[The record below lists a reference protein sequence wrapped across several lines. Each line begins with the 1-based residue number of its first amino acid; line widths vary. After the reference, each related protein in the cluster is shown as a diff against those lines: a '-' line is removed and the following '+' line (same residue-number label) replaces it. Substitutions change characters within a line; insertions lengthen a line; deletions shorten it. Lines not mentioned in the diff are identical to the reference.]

1 MIRGLNKKRK
11 VGCLMP
17 SKTINPEDWRAALD
31 ASGFSVTTVQETLID
46 IFAHSEYPLSA
57 EQAWDVAR
65 QSRPK
70 TGRATV
76 YRMVEKLEN
85 LGLIRRVHGYQGCSH
100 FVPTLPE
107 LMMLFI
113 CLNCGRA
120 DYLDSQPLED
130 LIQQS
135 EHSSGH
141 HITDSRL
148 QLFGACAACQQNA

>member
-1 MIRGLNKKRK
+1 MLGKK
-11 VGCLMP
+11 
-17 SKTINPEDWRAALD
+17 INPEDWLAALD
-31 ASGFSVTTVQETLID
+31 ESGFRVTTVQETLID

-76 YRMVEKLEN
+76 YRTVEKLEN
-85 LGLIRRVHGYQGCSH
+85 LGLIRRVHGYQGCSC

-113 CLNCGRA
+113 CLTCGRT

-130 LIQQS
+130 LIQHT
-135 EHSSGH
+135 EDASGR
-141 HITDSRL
+141 HITESRL
-148 QLFGACAACQQNA
+148 QIFGACAECQQNA

>member
-1 MIRGLNKKRK
+1 MLSN
-11 VGCLMP
+11 M
-17 SKTINPEDWRAALD
+17 INPDDWLAALVE
-31 ASGFSVTTVQETLID
+31 SGFRVTTVQETLVD

-57 EQAWDVAR
+57 EQAWEVAR
-65 QSRPK
+65 QSRPQ

-85 LGLIRRVHGYQGCSH
+85 LGLIRRVHGYQGCSL

-120 DYLDSQPLED
+120 DYLDRQPLDEM
-130 LIQQS
+130 IQQI
-135 EHSSGH
+135 EHASGR
-141 HITDSRL
+141 HITDTRM
-148 QLFGACAACQQNA
+148 QLFGACADCQQNA

>member
-1 MIRGLNKKRK
+1 MLGNT
-11 VGCLMP
+11 V
-17 SKTINPEDWRAALD
+17 NPEDWLTALD
-31 ASGFSVTTVQETLID
+31 ESGFRVTSVQATLID

-57 EQAWDVAR
+57 EQAWELAR

-100 FVPTLPE
+100 FVPTRPE

-113 CLNCGRA
+113 CLYCGRA
-120 DYLDSQPLED
+120 DYLDSQPLND
-130 LIQQS
+130 LIEQS
-135 EHSSGH
+135 EHKSGH

-148 QLFGACAACQQNA
+148 QHFGACADCQGKA

>member
-1 MIRGLNKKRK
+1 
-11 VGCLMP
+11 MP
-17 SKTINPEDWRAALD
+17 NRTINPEDWLTALD
-31 ASGFSVTTVQETLID
+31 ASGFRVTTVQETLID

-76 YRMVEKLEN
+76 YRMVEKLES
-85 LGLIRRVHGYQGCSH
+85 LGLIRRVHGYQGCSR
-100 FVPTLPE
+100 FVPALPE

-113 CLNCGRA
+113 CQICGRA
-120 DYLDSQPLED
+120 DYLDSQPLND
-130 LIQQS
+130 LMQHI
-135 EHSSGH
+135 EHNSGH

-148 QLFGACAACQQNA
+148 QLFGACAACQQDA

>member
-1 MIRGLNKKRK
+1 
-11 VGCLMP
+11 MP
-17 SKTINPEDWRAALD
+17 DKTINPQDWLAALD
-31 ASGFSVTTVQETLID
+31 ESGLRVTAVQEMLIN

-65 QSRPK
+65 QSRPQ

-76 YRMVEKLEN
+76 YRTVEKLEN

-113 CLNCGRA
+113 CLTCGRT
-120 DYLDSQPLED
+120 DYLDSQPLDD
-130 LIQQS
+130 LIQHS
-135 EHSSGH
+135 EDSSGH
-141 HITDSRL
+141 HITESRL
-148 QLFGACAACQQNA
+148 QLFGACAECQQNA

>member
-1 MIRGLNKKRK
+1 MPRK
-11 VGCLMP
+11 C
-17 SKTINPEDWRAALD
+17 INPEDWLTALD
-31 ASGFSVTTVQETLID
+31 KSDFRMTSVQETLIEV
-46 IFAHSEYPLSA
+46 FAHCEFPLNA
-57 EQAWDVAR
+57 EQAWDIAR

-107 LMMLFI
+107 LLMLFI
-113 CLNCGRA
+113 CQHCGRA
-120 DYLDSQPLED
+120 DYLDSQPLKD
-130 LIQQS
+130 LIQHS
-135 EHSSGH
+135 EHASGH

-148 QLFGACAACQQNA
+148 QLFGVCTTCQENV

>member
-1 MIRGLNKKRK
+1 
-11 VGCLMP
+11 MP
-17 SKTINPEDWRAALD
+17 SKTINSDDWRDALGK
-31 ASGFSVTTVQETLID
+31 SGFRVTTVQEALID

-113 CLNCGRA
+113 CMECGRA
-120 DYLDSQPLED
+120 DYLDRQPLDD

-135 EHSSGH
+135 EHTSGH

-148 QLFGACAACQQNA
+148 QLFGACADCKENA